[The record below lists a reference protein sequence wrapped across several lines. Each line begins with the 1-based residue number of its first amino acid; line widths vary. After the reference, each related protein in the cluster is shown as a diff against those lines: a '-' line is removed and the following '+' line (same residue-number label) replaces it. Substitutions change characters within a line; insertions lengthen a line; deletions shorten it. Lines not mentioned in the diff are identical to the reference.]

1 MKKLTKIL
9 TYLFF
14 LLVALTAI
22 VLIGNALSNR
32 GQVGNSNNND
42 NDISSTD
49 EGERNTENQE
59 LFSASGEV
67 VCLAVA
73 NLDEPHND
81 LCKLGLRDDNNNSYA
96 LKSISEN
103 KFNVVNKVELGQEI
117 AVTGIFINEGDDTY
131 ITTGTIEVNSINFLG
146 TDGEAKN
153 YYLPVGFEADYSSFQ
168 NYGSAVFPI
177 DYYKMPGLSIVN
189 GEIEC
194 EETNNLDSSLAPR
207 TIVKVIKGHKYCIQA
222 SSEGAAGSVYTEYA
236 YTTVKGDSVYLVRF
250 IAHDTNCGN
259 YPEEERVK
267 CEAERETLDLDILVD
282 NEISRISE

>member
-1 MKKLTKIL
+1 MKKLINIL

-14 LLVALTAI
+14 LLVVLTAI
-22 VLIGNALSNR
+22 VLIGNALSNK

-42 NDISSTD
+42 NDISFTD
-49 EGERNTENQE
+49 EEERNTENQE

-67 VCLAVA
+67 VCLPVKDS
-73 NLDEPHND
+73 NRPHND
-81 LCKLGLRDDNNNSYA
+81 LCVHGIKDGDNLYR

-117 AVTGIFINEGDDTY
+117 AVTGIFINEGDDVY
-131 ITTGTIEVNSINFLG
+131 ETTGTIEVNSIRFLG
-146 TDGEAKN
+146 TDGEVKN
-153 YYLPVGFEADYSSFQ
+153 YYLPTGFEANYSSFQ

-207 TIVKVIKGHKYCIQA
+207 TIKKVIQGHKYCIQA

-236 YTTVKGDSVYLVRF
+236 YTTVKGDSVYLVQF
-250 IAHDTNCGN
+250 VAHDVNCGN

-267 CEAERETLDLDILVD
+267 CEIERETFNLDILVD